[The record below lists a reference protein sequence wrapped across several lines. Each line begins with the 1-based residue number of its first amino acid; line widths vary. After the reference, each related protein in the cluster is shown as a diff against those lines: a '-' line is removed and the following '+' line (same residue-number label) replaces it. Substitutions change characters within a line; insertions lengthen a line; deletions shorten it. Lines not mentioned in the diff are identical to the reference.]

1 MVLVSK
7 EKERAMNLRIS
18 FAVEKNDM
26 VEVLFGMFQSSIY
39 EKRGESIFDFL
50 NMYKCVCC
58 FVPEFQIVNRSE
70 ANDRNVYFSI

>member
-39 EKRGESIFDFL
+39 EGIDQNFEVGKEGGKYL
-50 NMYKCVCC
+50 
-58 FVPEFQIVNRSE
+58 
-70 ANDRNVYFSI
+70 